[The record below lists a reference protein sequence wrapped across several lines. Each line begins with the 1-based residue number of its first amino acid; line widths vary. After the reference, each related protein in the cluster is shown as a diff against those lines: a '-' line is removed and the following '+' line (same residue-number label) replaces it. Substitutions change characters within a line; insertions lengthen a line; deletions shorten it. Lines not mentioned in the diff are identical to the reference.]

1 MVLTETL
8 ERYSGLLCF
17 LRLAH
22 IAMLKYT
29 SSHKYLCST
38 AVSKM
43 LTKQQSQ
50 QSLCSAN
57 AKVGSLWQTQGAQ
70 EQQRLLQDLSHGWQ
84 VSFSG
89 AVKQHLWKLRKEKCK
104 GEPV

>member
-22 IAMLKYT
+22 IAMLKYYVALT
-29 SSHKYLCST
+29 NTFASP
-38 AVSKM
+38 VSKM
-43 LTKQQSQ
+43 LTKQHSQ

-57 AKVGSLWQTQGAQ
+57 AKVGSLCQTQGAQ

-89 AVKQHLWKLRKEKCK
+89 GVKQHLL
-104 GEPV
+104 